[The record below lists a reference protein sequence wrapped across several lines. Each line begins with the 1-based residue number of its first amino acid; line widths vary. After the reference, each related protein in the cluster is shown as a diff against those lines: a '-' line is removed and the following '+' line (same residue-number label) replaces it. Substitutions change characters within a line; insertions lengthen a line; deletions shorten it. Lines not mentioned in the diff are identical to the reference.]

1 VRYSLDVALLG
12 YGYSKAGRRR
22 DAEKLRQELLE
33 RRSRGYV
40 NPVSIAV
47 LAAGLGD
54 TAETF
59 TWLDR
64 GVEAHDPVLDYGFAS
79 QPLFEPLRR
88 DPRGAAILRRMG
100 LPATR

>member
-1 VRYSLDVALLG
+1 MNHLALLG

-22 DAEKLRQELLE
+22 DAEMLRQELLE

-40 NPVSIAV
+40 SPVSIAL
-47 LAAGLGD
+47 LAAGRGD

-64 GVEAHDPVLDYGFAS
+64 GVEAHDPVLNYGFAS
-79 QPLFEPLRR
+79 QPLFEPFRR
-88 DPRGAAILRRMG
+88 HPRGAAIFRRMG
-100 LPATR
+100 LLPSR